1 MKKSP
6 KGRVLDSDKLPNAA
20 ALMHCDVGATIT
32 IEVTE
37 LLRISYLVGAFNA
50 LHILHGQPLAD
61 EWVQLPNTNRVFVG
75 SRYWLWPGSRRR
87 RFEVCLSTANKR
99 DTSRTR
105 VGVKYH
111 HSLRRC
117 FDGDDVPSSALK
129 PPVRKRDKN
138 VTDSAAICVLRR
150 AMAGQNTLNIV

>member
-20 ALMHCDVGATIT
+20 ALMHCDVGSTIT

-75 SRYWLWPGSRRR
+75 SRYWYGPAADVKDSRCV
-87 RFEVCLSTANKR
+87 FL
-99 DTSRTR
+99 
-105 VGVKYH
+105 
-111 HSLRRC
+111 
-117 FDGDDVPSSALK
+117 
-129 PPVRKRDKN
+129 PPINGIHREQ
-138 VTDSAAICVLRR
+138 
-150 AMAGQNTLNIV
+150 G